1 MGSFY
6 QNGIVANLH
15 DFSYG
20 SSSEKNYKKLENDLI
35 NFSKDNPMELILPS
49 LFSEI
54 DGKALPNIINEIN
67 KTDFLNHIVIGLDKA
82 NYEQYKKAYNFFKK
96 LKISFSMLWNDG
108 PRLTELDQE
117 LKSKGSAKKPVIPSL
132 TISSKPPVLKATI
145 GVPHE

>member
-20 SSSEKNYKKLENDLI
+20 SSSENNYKKLEKDLI
-35 NFSKDNPMELILPS
+35 NFSKYNPMELILPC

-54 DGKALPNIINEIN
+54 NGKALPKIIEEIN

-82 NYEQYKKAYNFFKK
+82 DRDQYKKAYKFFEK
-96 LKISFSMLWNDG
+96 LKVPSQIFHH
-108 PRLTELDQE
+108 
-117 LKSKGSAKKPVIPSL
+117 LK
-132 TISSKPPVLKATI
+132 T
-145 GVPHE
+145 